1 MPMPGY
7 VFRDGQ
13 PIPDSELKQQPQ
25 GEVLPGSTTDM
36 TRVSTTTSST
46 LNTPTS
52 STTDGDHATDS
63 HALANADHDEKGA
76 AQTSEHDG
84 VKDLGWNEHPKQVP
98 DLVGGLDNE
107 ALWALVRRFNKQMYH
122 VKATTAPLLGGLD
135 LNIADEDEFSPDKLR
150 ANVERLYMTVI
161 IGLMG
166 FGKHI
171 ARLRSWREPRRTGAF
186 AAVYALAW
194 IFNLLVPTFMTTIIV
209 LIVYPPS
216 RSFLFPPAPLALVDS
231 STGGVQSPMA
241 GVLGSHDSATG
252 APEKHKGEAVEQ
264 EASNFVSGIGSIAL
278 SSATGKHEQGDPDSD
293 PLNKS
298 VPDPTRLAMAG
309 ADAKTSAQGGTP
321 TEHHDK
327 TKQPMEDAMWG
338 KMRPVMHAVGDI
350 SDGWER
356 FANALSPT
364 APFPK
369 EKPRLILASAF
380 VGVLAVSLFTTSAM
394 VMKGTTF
401 GFGAGFFSDPLLWR
415 GLDWLNRNYPDWQKK
430 LELRNSIL
438 KGVPTNA
445 QLTITLL
452 RIGEANRA
460 PLPPP
465 PTSEQALSN
474 KPADLDH
481 DDVPLDASSDEIHAA
496 IHQDPA
502 EKEAAEAAAATT
514 AGAEGKPK
522 HRHGEHIIGF
532 FKGTTRGGVETKLGV
547 DKVRAKI
554 GSNHAKNHLGVL
566 PKASE
571 MVPSGPVDFKGR
583 FKGSKGWINISTAA
597 AIPCVSWSKEIS
609 DGSGGA
615 VEDSITRHEKHVA
628 FKVPVQDIK
637 ELKKVGGLGWKAKI
651 VVGWATGKT
660 VADGLEIVDKEGN
673 MWKLTAIQYR
683 DELFNRLI
691 AIGDQKWESW

>member
-13 PIPDSELKQQPQ
+13 PTPDSEMQEQQHGLQ
-25 GEVLPGSTTDM
+25 VAASSTDM
-36 TRVSTTTSST
+36 RRVSTSTSSAM
-46 LNTPTS
+46 NTPAS
-52 STTDGDHATDS
+52 STTDSDHPTDS

-76 AQTSEHDG
+76 AQVNEHDK
-84 VKDLGWNEHPKQVP
+84 VKNLGWNEHPKEIP
-98 DLVGGLDNE
+98 GLVGGLDNDD
-107 ALWALVRRFNKQMYH
+107 LWALVRRFNKQMYH
-122 VKATTAPLLGGLD
+122 VKATKEPLLAGLD

-186 AAVYALAW
+186 AAVYAAAW
-194 IFNLLVPTFMTTIIV
+194 LLNLLVPTFLTTFIV
-209 LIVYPPS
+209 LIVYPPA
-216 RSFLFPPAPLALVDS
+216 RPILFPPAPLALVDS
-231 STGGVQSPMA
+231 NTGGVQSPAA

-309 ADAKTSAQGGTP
+309 ADAKTAASGGTP
-321 TEHHDK
+321 SEHHDK

-338 KMRPVMHAVGDI
+338 KMRPVMHVVGDVA
-350 SDGWER
+350 DGWER

-364 APFPK
+364 SPFPK
-369 EKPRLILASAF
+369 ERPRLVLAS
-380 VGVLAVSLFTTSAM
+380 VLIPGVAVSLVTTSAM
-394 VMKGTTF
+394 FVRMTSF
-401 GFGAGFFSDPLLWR
+401 GVGVGFFSDPLVWR
-415 GLDWLNRNYPDWQKK
+415 GLDWLNTNYPNWQKF
-430 LELRNSIL
+430 LEIRNSLL

-452 RIGEANRA
+452 RIGEANKA

-465 PTSEQALSN
+465 PSSDQPPPN
-474 KPADLDH
+474 KPKSLNGDELA
-481 DDVPLDASSDEIHAA
+481 LDASNEEIHSA
-496 IHQDPA
+496 IHEDPT

-514 AGAEGKPK
+514 EGTEGKPK
-522 HRHGEHIIGF
+522 HRHGEHILGF
-532 FKGTTRGGVETKLGV
+532 FKGTTKTGVETKLGV
-547 DKVRAKI
+547 DVLRAKI
-554 GSNHAKNHLGVL
+554 GSTHAKNHLGVL
-566 PKASE
+566 PKAADLG
-571 MVPSGPVDFKGR
+571 PSGPVDFKGR
-583 FKGSKGWINISTAA
+583 YKGHRGWINISTAA
-597 AIPCVSWSKEIS
+597 AVPCVSWSKEPS
-609 DGSGGA
+609 DGTGGA
-615 VEDSITRHEKHVA
+615 VEHTIDKHDKHVA
-628 FKVPVQDIK
+628 FKVPIKDIQ

-673 MWKLTAIQYR
+673 TWKLTAIQYR
-683 DELFNRLI
+683 EELFNRLL
-691 AIGDQKWESW
+691 AIGGQKWESW

>member
-13 PIPDSELKQQPQ
+13 PIPDSDVKEQSQ
-25 GEVLPGSTTDM
+25 GVRPGSSTDM
-36 TRVSTTTSST
+36 TRVSTSTSSAM
-46 LNTPTS
+46 NTPSS
-52 STTDGDHATDS
+52 STADEDHATDS

-76 AQTSEHDG
+76 AQMNENDT
-84 VKDLGWNEHPKQVP
+84 VKNLGWNEHPKEVP
-98 DLVGGLDNE
+98 GLVGGLDNE
-107 ALWALVRRFNKQMYH
+107 ELWTLVRRFNKQMYH
-122 VKATTAPLLGGLD
+122 AKATTAPLLGGLD
-135 LNIADEDEFSPDKLR
+135 LEIADEDEFSPDKLR

-194 IFNLLVPTFMTTIIV
+194 ICNLLVPTFLFTLVV

-216 RSFLFPPAPLALVDS
+216 RSILFPPAPLALVSS
-231 STGGVQSPMA
+231 STGGVQSPSA

-278 SSATGKHEQGDPDSD
+278 SSATGKHEQSDPDSD

-309 ADAKTSAQGGTP
+309 ADAKSSAQGGTP

-338 KMRPVMHAVGDI
+338 KMRPVMHTIGDI

-364 APFPK
+364 PPFPQ
-369 EKPRLILASAF
+369 EKPRLILASVLVA
-380 VGVLAVSLFTTSAM
+380 GLAVSFFTTSAM
-394 VMKGTTF
+394 VMKGTTA
-401 GFGAGFFSDPLLWR
+401 GVGVGFFSDPLIWR
-415 GLDWLNRNYPDWQKK
+415 GLDWLNKNYPNWQKL
-430 LELRNSIL
+430 LEIRNSFL

-452 RIGEANRA
+452 RIGEVNKA

-465 PTSEQALSN
+465 PSSDQPLSD
-474 KPADLDH
+474 KPANLNPDE
-481 DDVPLDASSDEIHAA
+481 VPLDASNDEIHSA
-496 IHQDPA
+496 IHADPA
-502 EKEAAEAAAATT
+502 EKEAAEIAAETA
-514 AGAEGKPK
+514 AGADEKPK
-522 HRHGEHIIGF
+522 HRHGQHILGF
-532 FKGTTRGGVETKLGV
+532 FKGTAKGGVETKLGV

-566 PKASE
+566 PKPSE
-571 MVPSGPVDFKGR
+571 LGPSGPVDFKGR
-583 FKGSKGWINISTAA
+583 YKGHKGWINISTAA
-597 AIPCVSWSKEIS
+597 AIPCVSWSKAAS
-609 DGSGGA
+609 DGTGGA
-615 VEDSITRHEKHVA
+615 VEDTIDRHDKHVA
-628 FKVPVQDIK
+628 FKVPVLDVK

-660 VADGLEIVDKEGN
+660 VADGLEITDKEGN
-673 MWKLTAIQYR
+673 VWKLTAIQDR

-691 AIGDQKWESW
+691 AIGGQKWESW

>member
-13 PIPDSELKQQPQ
+13 PIPDSDLKERHE
-25 GEVLPGSTTDM
+25 GVRPGSAADL
-36 TRVSTTTSST
+36 TRVSTSTSSAMD
-46 LNTPTS
+46 TPTS
-52 STTDGDHATDS
+52 SATDGDHPTDS

-76 AQTSEHDG
+76 AQVNEHDK
-84 VKDLGWNEHPKQVP
+84 VKDLGWNEHPKEVP

-107 ALWALVRRFNKQMYH
+107 DLWTLVRRFNKQMYH
-122 VKATTAPLLGGLD
+122 AKATTAPLLGGLD

-150 ANVERLYMTVI
+150 ASVERLYMTVI

-194 IFNLLVPTFMTTIIV
+194 ILNLLVPTSLIALIV

-216 RSFLFPPAPLALVDS
+216 RPILFPPAPLALVDS
-231 STGGVQSPMA
+231 STGGVQSPKA

-309 ADAKTSAQGGTP
+309 ADAKSSAQGGTP
-321 TEHHDK
+321 NEHHDK

-338 KMRPVMHAVGDI
+338 KMRPVMHAIGDI
-350 SDGWER
+350 ADGWER
-356 FANALSPT
+356 FGNALSPT

-369 EKPRLILASAF
+369 EKPRLVLASVL
-380 VGVLAVSLFTTSAM
+380 VGILAVSLFTSSAM
-394 VMKGTTF
+394 VMKGTTAGI
-401 GFGAGFFSDPLLWR
+401 GFGFFSDPLLWR
-415 GLDWLNRNYPDWQKK
+415 GLDWLNKNYPDWQKL
-430 LELRNSIL
+430 LEIRNSLL

-452 RIGEANRA
+452 RIGEANKA

-465 PTSEQALSN
+465 PSSDQPPPN
-474 KPADLDH
+474 KPATLNA
-481 DDVPLDASSDEIHAA
+481 DDVPLDASNEEIHSA
-496 IHQDPA
+496 IHEDPA
-502 EKEAAEAAAATT
+502 EKEAAEVAAATT
-514 AGAEGKPK
+514 AGADAQPK
-522 HRHGEHIIGF
+522 HRHGQHIIGF
-532 FKGTTRGGVETKLGV
+532 FKGTTKGGVETKLGL
-547 DKVRAKI
+547 DKVRAKV
-554 GSNHAKNHLGVL
+554 GSSQAKNHLGVL

-571 MVPSGPVDFKGR
+571 MGPSGPVDFKGR
-583 FKGSKGWINISTAA
+583 YKGHKGWINLSTAA
-597 AIPCVSWSKEIS
+597 TVPCVSWSRAES
-609 DGSGGA
+609 DGTGGA
-615 VEDSITRHEKHVA
+615 VEDTIDKHDKHVA
-628 FKVPVQDIK
+628 FKVPVQEIK

-660 VADGLEIVDKEGN
+660 VADGLEITDKEGN
-673 MWKLTAIQYR
+673 LWKLTAIQYR

-691 AIGDQKWESW
+691 AIGGQKWESW

>member
-1 MPMPGY
+1 
-7 VFRDGQ
+7 
-13 PIPDSELKQQPQ
+13 
-25 GEVLPGSTTDM
+25 M
-36 TRVSTTTSST
+36 TRVSTST
-46 LNTPTS
+46 NSAMNTPTS
-52 STTDGDHATDS
+52 SADGHATDS

-76 AQTSEHDG
+76 AQLNQHDG
-84 VKDLGWNEHPKQVP
+84 VKDLGWNDHPKSVP
-98 DLVGGLDNE
+98 QLVGGLDNE
-107 ALWALVRRFNKQMYH
+107 ELWTLNRRFNKQIYH

-135 LNIADEDEFSPDKLR
+135 LEIADEDEFSPDKLR

-171 ARLRSWREPRRTGAF
+171 ARLRSWREPRRTGVF

-194 IFNLLVPTFMTTIIV
+194 IFNLLVPTFFVTLIV

-216 RSFLFPPAPLALVDS
+216 RPILFPPAPLALVDS
-231 STGGVQSPMA
+231 NTGGVQSPKA

-278 SSATGKHEQGDPDSD
+278 SSATGKHEQGDPEGD

-298 VPDPTRLAMAG
+298 VPDPTRMAMAG
-309 ADAKTSAQGGTP
+309 ADAKSSAQGGTP
-321 TEHHDK
+321 NAHHDK

-338 KMRPVMHAVGDI
+338 KMRPVMHAIGDI

-364 APFPK
+364 PPFPK
-369 EKPRLILASAF
+369 EKPRLVLASVLVA
-380 VGVLAVSLFTTSAM
+380 GLAVSLFTTSAM

-401 GFGAGFFSDPLLWR
+401 GVGAGFFSDPLIWR
-415 GLDWLNRNYPDWQKK
+415 GLDWLNKNYPNWQKL
-430 LELRNSIL
+430 LEIRNSL
-438 KGVPTNA
+438 LRGVPTNA

-465 PTSEQALSN
+465 PTSDQPPPD
-474 KPADLDH
+474 KPVDLDH
-481 DDVPLDASSDEIHAA
+481 DRLALDASNDEIHSA

-502 EKEAAEAAAATT
+502 EKEAAEVAAATT
-514 AGAEGKPK
+514 AGADGKPK

-532 FKGTTRGGVETKLGV
+532 FKGTTKGGVETKLGI
-547 DKVRAKI
+547 DKVRAKV

-566 PKASE
+566 PKPSE
-571 MVPSGPVDFKGR
+571 IGPSGPVDFKGR
-583 FKGSKGWINISTAA
+583 HKGNKGWINISTAA
-597 AIPCVSWSKEIS
+597 AIPCVSWSKEAS

-615 VEDSITRHEKHVA
+615 VEDTINRHDKHVA
-628 FKVPVQDIK
+628 FKVPIEEIK

-660 VADGLEIVDKEGN
+660 VADGMEIVDKEGN
-673 MWKLTAIQYR
+673 VWKLTAIHDR

-691 AIGDQKWESW
+691 AIGGQKWESW